1 MKHFQKFTDTTEA
14 LSATTAAIEGKLSKT
29 LRKTLKSLFAEEAHE
44 ALAVADAKLGSAIKG
59 KIVIFLMIA
68 TKIKIHL
75 LYRKIADHMS
85 VQLKHPRA
93 YEMYSKPS
101 RQSNGRTP

>member
-68 TKIKIHL
+68 TKNKNSL
-75 LYRKIADHMS
+75 V
-85 VQLKHPRA
+85 VQKNCRSHVCPTQT
-93 YEMYSKPS
+93 SKS
-101 RQSNGRTP
+101 L

>member
-68 TKIKIHL
+68 T
-75 LYRKIADHMS
+75 
-85 VQLKHPRA
+85 
-93 YEMYSKPS
+93 
-101 RQSNGRTP
+101 N